1 MSSWGPG
8 VKRAVERFNE
18 MRSPEAVAEIILLEG
33 DNLIIRI
40 SGPFCAS
47 CGLFDYFEDLAFLLE
62 EELGVMVSVEEVE
75 ELEDSSYL
83 ALYRLNVKEKKDR
96 RLEPVFNP

>member
-1 MSSWGPG
+1 MSSWEPG
-8 VKRAVERFNE
+8 VKRAVKRFNE
-18 MRSPEAVAEIILLEG
+18 MRSPEAVAEIILLEE

-47 CGLFDYFEDLAFLLE
+47 CGLFDYFEDLALLLE
-62 EELGVMVSVEEVE
+62 EELGVLVSVKEVE

-83 ALYRLNVKEKKDR
+83 ALYKIGVKEKKDR
-96 RLEPVFNP
+96 KLEPIFNP